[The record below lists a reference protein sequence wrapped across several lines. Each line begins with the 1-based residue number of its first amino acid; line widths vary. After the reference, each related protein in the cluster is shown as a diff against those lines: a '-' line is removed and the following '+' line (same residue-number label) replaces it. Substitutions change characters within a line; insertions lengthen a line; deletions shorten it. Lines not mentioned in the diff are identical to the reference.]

1 MKVISDSSKADEVMK
16 LMKEKGI
23 IIFFFMNNCGHCE
36 ATRPA
41 WTQLSQSGL
50 PYQFAEVESAAVSPQ
65 TGILGFPHFHLVEK
79 NGKVRKVDG
88 EKTNISDL
96 AKSLGIKLKK
106 GGASKSLRRAIRRN
120 TLRLSRR
127 VRKVLHGTK

>member
-1 MKVISDSSKADEVMK
+1 MKVISDSTKASEVLK
-16 LMKEKGI
+16 LMKQKGI

-79 NGKVRKVDG
+79 NGKVKKVDG

-106 GGASKSLRRAIRRN
+106 RGGSKSLHR
-120 TLRLSRR
+120 TLRHHSRR
-127 VRKVLHGTK
+127 LTRRVGKILHRTK